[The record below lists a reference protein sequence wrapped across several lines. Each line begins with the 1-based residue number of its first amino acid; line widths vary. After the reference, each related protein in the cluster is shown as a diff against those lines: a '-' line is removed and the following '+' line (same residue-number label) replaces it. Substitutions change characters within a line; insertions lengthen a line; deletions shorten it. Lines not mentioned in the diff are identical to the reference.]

1 MLNFYKLFGRGDI
14 MGRKRFS
21 PEQIIVKLRE
31 GEYSV
36 KAVGSGLESE

>member
-1 MLNFYKLFGRGDI
+1 

-21 PEQIIVKLRE
+21 PEEIIVKLRE

-36 KAVGSGLESE
+36 KAVGSELESG